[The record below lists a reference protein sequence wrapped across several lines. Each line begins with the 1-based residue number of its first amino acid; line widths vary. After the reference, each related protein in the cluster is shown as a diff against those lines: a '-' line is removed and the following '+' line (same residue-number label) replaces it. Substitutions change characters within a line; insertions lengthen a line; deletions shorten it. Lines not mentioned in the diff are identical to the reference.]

1 MSNLSGENQLPGV
14 FIEKSILAW
23 SALAGDSVTGVIL
36 IFFELQQDR
45 HFPSLRLYWLSCSVQ
60 PV

>member
-23 SALAGDSVTGVIL
+23 SALAEASVTGAIL
-36 IFFELQQDR
+36 IFF
-45 HFPSLRLYWLSCSVQ
+45 
-60 PV
+60 